1 MKQRARRTLA
11 FLALF
16 LAPALVLAAGRPER
30 AGQGP
35 DIHFLKNGELV
46 RGVRCGTH
54 VPSEAQAAAV
64 ESALEES
71 RAMFGPQAALTVDIP
86 VRFHVVNQG
95 SGLSNGDVPQSM
107 IDDQIDV
114 LNAAYAGTGFSF
126 TLAGV
131 TRTTNSSWYNN
142 CDASSVESAM
152 KAALA
157 VDPANNLNIYTCNPG
172 GGLLGWAYF
181 PNSAPESDDIHGV
194 VLLDAS
200 LPGGGASPYDE
211 GDTGTH
217 EVGHWLGLYHTF
229 QGGCSGSGDGVS
241 DTPSE
246 RSSAFGCPV
255 GRDTC
260 AGRKHPGEDPIFN
273 FMDYTDDF
281 CMYEFSAG
289 QATRTSDMWNAYR
302 AGN

>member
-30 AGQGP
+30 SGQGP

-217 EVGHWLGLYHTF
+217 EVGHYLGLYHTF
-229 QGGCSGSGDGVS
+229 QGGCNKKRGDFVA
-241 DTPSE
+241 DTPPE
-246 RSSAFGCPV
+246 RSPAFGCPI

-260 AGRKHPGEDPIFN
+260 KRGGVDPIHN
-273 FMDYTDDF
+273 FMDYTDDD
-281 CMYEFSAG
+281 CMFEF
-289 QATRTSDMWNAYR
+289 TSNQSDRMHDVTSAYR
-302 AGN
+302 PTLYF